1 MYSNHSFLVEEAEDL
16 VSLPEVSWL
25 ISGGEQAEKS
35 GIPASRSALLPQ
47 PAPPSPGDACASR
60 DYGQGGS
67 HWAIP

>member
-35 GIPASRSALLPQ
+35 GIPASR
-47 PAPPSPGDACASR
+47 
-60 DYGQGGS
+60 
-67 HWAIP
+67 